1 LGWVPKKKF
10 LSKFLLS
17 LHPLLPASL
26 KTKKKKMGEKEK
38 EGKGQGRHEAVSETV
53 SGVHR

>member
-26 KTKKKKMGEKEK
+26 KTKKKKMREKEK

>member
-1 LGWVPKKKF
+1 
-10 LSKFLLS
+10 LLS

-26 KTKKKKMGEKEK
+26 KEKKKKMGEKEK